1 MLLVLL
7 ATSACT
13 LEEDT
18 SGFSTPGTFY
28 RDKSQC
34 ISGLNSCYIPL
45 KSLYTYKMMLATESV
60 TDLCYSSSATQDAQ
74 LDISPAKPR
83 FGAEVW
89 TNAYKGVMYCNT
101 VIAGIERSPL
111 EEDVRAPL
119 LAEGKVLRAF
129 YYWLL
134 TSFFG
139 DVPFY
144 TVDE

>member
-60 TDLCYSSSATQDAQ
+60 TDLCYSSSATQDACTS
-74 LDISPAKPR
+74 DI
-83 FGAEVW
+83 
-89 TNAYKGVMYCNT
+89 M
-101 VIAGIERSPL
+101 
-111 EEDVRAPL
+111 
-119 LAEGKVLRAF
+119 
-129 YYWLL
+129 
-134 TSFFG
+134 
-139 DVPFY
+139 
-144 TVDE
+144 